1 MNTGPRLRFFSRL
14 GSAAL
19 LLVIAIVALPLVA
32 AAKVTSPKEQF
43 GFAVGDDYQ
52 LVNYKQLTAYWK
64 KLDAES
70 DRLKLVEI
78 GRTAEGRTMVM
89 AIISSPANHGRLAR
103 YKDIATRLALAK
115 GLGDADARRLA
126 AEGRAVVWID
136 GGLHATEILGSQQ
149 LIELVWRMVSGNDA
163 ETLRI
168 LDDVILLAVPA
179 NPDGLDLVA
188 DWYMRAREPA
198 KRSMSGVPVLYQK
211 YIGHD
216 NNRDFYMNT
225 QPETKAISRQLY
237 MEWHPQILYNHHQTG
252 PAGTVLF
259 APPFRDPFNYVFDP
273 LIPVGLDLVSAS
285 MHNRFVTEGKP
296 GATMRS
302 GADYSTWWNGGLR
315 SAGYF
320 HNIIGILTEAIGSPT
335 PVEIP
340 FIPERLLPKHDYPY
354 PIAPQKWHFRQ
365 SIEYSITADMA
376 ILDVASKHRE
386 DFLYRRYLMGKHA
399 IERGSKDSWT
409 IVPGTIAEVQ
419 AAIDKDKRA
428 AAAGAQ
434 DAGQASAGRGGSG
447 RGGGAAIKYYEGIF
461 DKSKRDPRGYIIPA
475 DQADFLTATKFVN
488 ALLESGVAVLR
499 ATADFEAAG
508 KTYPKG
514 SYVILTAQAFRPH
527 VLTMFEPQ
535 DHPNDIPYPGGAPR
549 PPYDAAGWT
558 LAFQMGVAFDRIL
571 DGFNGPFQ
579 AVPGVIKPPAG
590 VFENAAGAAGFL
602 LDHRVNDT
610 FVAINRLLKAGEEV
624 YWLKADF
631 EAGGKTYPAGTIYVP
646 ATPSAAVLLQNAA
659 REIGLN
665 IRSAGGAPKGEAFK
679 LRPLRVGLW
688 DSYGGSMASGWI
700 RWLLEQFEFPYE
712 LVFAPALDAED
723 LNARFDVLIF
733 VGGSIPRVPASGQE
747 GAGFGRD
754 FQTSMPANVPDE
766 YKNRIGRIT
775 GEKTIPNLR
784 RFVEA
789 GGTLLA
795 LDSATV
801 IAEHFKL
808 PLADA
813 LVEKAQDGL
822 ETPLRSEKFYIPGSV
837 LRVRVDNT
845 HPLAHGLADTV
856 DMFFDNT
863 PAFTLLPDAVLK
875 GVKPVSW
882 FDDGKLLRSGW
893 AWGESYLHRSVQV
906 AEATVGKGKIFLY
919 GPEIAFRGQP
929 HGTFK
934 LLFNGIYYGPAETVV
949 LQEGVKPTFCSK
961 R

>member
-1 MNTGPRLRFFSRL
+1 VSVKLRCHRFPKIVLTVLFL
-14 GSAAL
+14 AVVLAAL
-19 LLVIAIVALPLVA
+19 PSAA

-52 LVNYKQLTAYWK
+52 LVNYRQLVAYWK

-70 DRLKLVEI
+70 DRMKLVDI
-78 GRTAEGRTMVM
+78 GKTAEGRTMIM
-89 AIISSPANHGRLAR
+89 AIITSPANHGRLAR

-115 GLGDADARRLA
+115 GLSDDGARRLS

-149 LIELVWRMVSGNDA
+149 LVELVWRMVSANDA
-163 ETLRI
+163 ETRRI
-168 LDDVILLAVPA
+168 LDDVILLAVPS

-188 DWYMRAREPA
+188 DWYMREKEPS

-237 MEWHPQILYNHHQTG
+237 IEWHPQILYNHHQSG

-302 GADYSTWWNGGLR
+302 GAGYSTWWNGGLR
-315 SAGYF
+315 STGYF
-320 HNIIGILTEAIGSPT
+320 HNIIGILTEAIGNPT
-335 PVEIP
+335 PIDIP

-365 SIEYSITADMA
+365 SVDYAITADMA
-376 ILDVASKHRE
+376 ILDIASKHRE
-386 DFLYRRYLMGKHA
+386 DFQYRRYLMGKHA
-399 IERGSKDSWT
+399 IELGHKDSWT

-419 AAIDKDKRA
+419 AAIEKDR
-428 AAAGAQ
+428 GTGQ
-434 DAGQASAGRGGSG
+434 PQGQAPAGGGRGGFG
-447 RGGGAAIKYYEGIF
+447 RGGGAAVKYYEGIF
-461 DKSKRDPRGYIIPA
+461 DKAKRDPRGYIIPA

-488 ALLESGVAVLR
+488 ALLESGVAVER
-499 ATADFEAAG
+499 ATADFAVAG
-508 KTYPKG
+508 KSYPKG
-514 SYVILTAQAFRPH
+514 SYVVLAAQAFRPH

-558 LAFQMGVAFDRIL
+558 LAYQMGVSFDRIL
-571 DGFNGPFQ
+571 DGFSGPFEK
-579 AVPGVIKPPAG
+579 VPGVVKPPAG
-590 VFENAAGAAGFL
+590 AFEAKADAAGYL

-610 FVAINRLLKAGEEV
+610 FVAVNRLLKAGEEV
-624 YWLKADF
+624 YWLKAGF
-631 EAGGKTYPAGTIYVP
+631 ETNGRTYPAGTVYVP
-646 ATPSAAVLLQNAA
+646 AKASAATVLRKAA
-659 REIGLN
+659 AEIGLAVE
-665 IRSAGGAPKGEAFK
+665 SAASAPKVEAFK
-679 LRPLRVGLW
+679 LRPLRIGLW
-688 DSYGGSMASGWI
+688 DSYGGSMASGWV
-700 RWLLEQFEFPYE
+700 RWLLEQFEFPHE
-712 LVFAPALDAED
+712 LVFAPALDAGD
-723 LNARFDVLIF
+723 LKARFDVLIF
-733 VGGSIPRVPASGQE
+733 VGGSIPRIQAAGQE
-747 GAGFGRD
+747 GGGSFRD
-754 FQTSMPANVPDE
+754 FQAPAPANIPDE

-775 GEKTIPNLR
+775 AEKTIPNLR

-789 GGTLLA
+789 GGTILA
-795 LDSATV
+795 LDSAAV
-801 IAEHFKL
+801 LAEHFKL
-808 PLADA
+808 PLANA
-813 LVEKAQDGL
+813 LVEKAPDGTD
-822 ETPLRSEKFYIPGSV
+822 TPLRSEKFYIPGSV
-837 LRVRVDNT
+837 LRARVDNT
-845 HPLAHGLADTV
+845 HPLAHGLADTIDV
-856 DMFFDNT
+856 FFDNT
-863 PAFTLLPDAVLK
+863 PAFTLLPDAAIK
-875 GVKPVSW
+875 GTKPVVW

-893 AWGESYLHRSVQV
+893 AWGETYLRRSVQV
-906 AEATVGKGKIFLY
+906 VEAEVGKGKVFLY

-934 LLFNGIYYGPAETVV
+934 LLFNGIHYGPAETVE
-949 LQEGVKPTFCSK
+949 LK
-961 R
+961 

>member
-1 MNTGPRLRFFSRL
+1 MSPKTRRRLTLDAVLTGVVL
-14 GSAAL
+14 
-19 LLVIAIVALPLVA
+19 IVAIASLPLAA

-43 GFAVGDDYQ
+43 GFSIGDDYQ
-52 LVNYKQLTAYWK
+52 LVNYKQLVAYWK

-70 DRLKLVEI
+70 DRMKLVEI
-78 GRTAEGRTMVM
+78 GKTAEGRPMVM
-89 AIISSPANHGRLAR
+89 AIITSPANHGRLAR

-115 GLGDADARRLA
+115 GLSESDARRLA
-126 AEGRAVVWID
+126 AEGKAVVWID

-149 LIELVWRMVSGNDA
+149 LVELVWRMVSGSDA
-163 ETLRI
+163 ETRRI

-188 DWYMRAREPA
+188 DWYMREKEPA

-225 QPETKAISRQLY
+225 QVETKAISRQLY
-237 MEWHPQILYNHHQTG
+237 IEWHPQILYNHHQTG

-302 GADYSTWWNGGLR
+302 GAGYSTWWNGGLR

-320 HNIIGILTEAIGSPT
+320 HNIIGILTEAIGNPT

-340 FIPERLLPKHDYPY
+340 FIPERLLPKQDYPY

-376 ILDVASKHRE
+376 ILDMASKHRE

-399 IERGSKDSWT
+399 IELGGKDSWT
-409 IVPGTIAEVQ
+409 IVPGTIADVR
-419 AAIDKDKRA
+419 AAIDKDRGA

-434 DAGQASAGRGGSG
+434 DQAHASASWGGFG

-461 DKSKRDPRGYIIPA
+461 DKAKRDPRGYIIPA
-475 DQADFLTATKFVN
+475 DQADFPTATKFVN
-488 ALLESGVAVLR
+488 ALIESGVAVHR

-558 LAFQMGVAFDRIL
+558 LAYQMGIAFDRIL

-579 AVPGVIKPPAG
+579 AIQGVIKPPAG
-590 VFENAAGAAGFL
+590 AFDAKAGAAGFL
-602 LDHRVNDT
+602 LDHRVNDA

-624 YWLKADF
+624 YWLKADL
-631 EAGGKTYPAGTIYVP
+631 EENGRTYPAGTIYVP
-646 ATPSAAVLLQNAA
+646 AKAGAAALLQRTA
-659 REIGLN
+659 RDIGLN
-665 IRSAGGAPKGEAFK
+665 VESVGSAPKAEAFK

-700 RWLLEQFEFPYE
+700 RWLLEQFEFPFE
-712 LVFAPALDAED
+712 LVFAPALDAGD

-733 VGGSIPRVPASGQE
+733 VGGSIPRPPAPGQE
-747 GAGFGRD
+747 GAGMRGD
-754 FQTSMPANVPDE
+754 FQAAAPANIPDA
-766 YKNRIGRIT
+766 YKNRVGRVT
-775 GEKTIPNLR
+775 AEKTIPNLKQ
-784 RFVEA
+784 FVEA
-789 GGTLLA
+789 GGTILA

-801 IAEHFKL
+801 LAEHFKL
-808 PLADA
+808 PLIDA
-813 LVEKAQDGL
+813 LVEKTADGKD
-822 ETPLRSEKFYIPGSV
+822 TPLRSEKFYIPGSV
-837 LRVRVDNT
+837 LRARVDNT
-845 HPLAHGLADTV
+845 HPLAHGMAETV
-856 DMFFDNT
+856 DVFFDNT
-863 PAFTLLPDAVLK
+863 PAFTLLPDAALK
-875 GVKPVSW
+875 GVKPVAW
-882 FDDGKLLRSGW
+882 FEDGKLLRSGW

-906 AEATVGKGKIFLY
+906 VEAAVGKGKVFLY
-919 GPEIAFRGQP
+919 GPEIAFRGQS

-934 LLFNGIYYGPAETVV
+934 LLFNGIYYGPAETVE
-949 LQEGVKPTFCSK
+949 LK
-961 R
+961 

>member
-1 MNTGPRLRFFSRL
+1 VNKEPRLRFCPRPGF
-14 GSAAL
+14 AAL
-19 LLVIAIVALPLVA
+19 LFVAALAALPLAVGAIQSA
-32 AAKVTSPKEQF
+32 ATTKVTSPKEQF
-43 GFAVGDDYQ
+43 GFSIGDDYQ

-70 DRLKLVEI
+70 DRMKLVEI
-78 GRTAEGRTMVM
+78 GKTAEGRTMVM
-89 AIISSPANHGRLAR
+89 AIVTSPANHSRLGR

-115 GLGDADARRLA
+115 GLDDADARRLA
-126 AEGRAVVWID
+126 AEGKAIVWID

-149 LIELVWRMVSGNDA
+149 LVELVYRMVSAKDA

-168 LDDVILLAVPA
+168 LDHVILLAVPA

-188 DWYMRAREPA
+188 DWYTREREPA

-302 GADYSTWWNGGLR
+302 GAGYSTWWNGGLR

-335 PVEIP
+335 PVDIP
-340 FIPERLLPKHDYPY
+340 FIPERLLPKQDYPY

-399 IERGSKDSWT
+399 IELGTKDSWT

-419 AAIDKDKRA
+419 AAIDKDRRA

-434 DAGQASAGRGGSG
+434 DAGQASAGRGGFG

-488 ALLESGVAVLR
+488 ALIESGVAVHR
-499 ATADFEAAG
+499 ATADFEVAG

-558 LAFQMGVAFDRIL
+558 LAYQMGIAFDRIL

-624 YWLKADF
+624 YWLKAGF
-631 EAGGKTYPAGTIYVP
+631 EAGGKTYPAGTIYVS
-646 ATPSAAVLLQNAA
+646 ARPSAAVLLQNAA

-665 IRSAGGAPKGEAFK
+665 VGSVGSAPKGEAFR

-733 VGGSIPRVPASGQE
+733 VGGSIPRVPALGPE

-754 FQTSMPANVPDE
+754 FQASAPANIPDE

-775 GEKTIPNLR
+775 VEKTIPNLR

-789 GGTLLA
+789 GGTMLA

-808 PLADA
+808 PLANA
-813 LVEKAQDGL
+813 LVEKAPDGTD
-822 ETPLRSEKFYIPGSV
+822 TPLRSEKFYIPGSV
-837 LRVRVDNT
+837 LRARMDNT
-845 HPLAHGLADTV
+845 HPLAHGMPDTV
-856 DMFFDNT
+856 DVFFDNT
-863 PAFTLLPDAVLK
+863 PAFTLLPDAALK
-875 GVKPVSW
+875 GVKPVAW

-906 AEATVGKGKIFLY
+906 AEATVGRGKIFLY

-949 LQEGVKPTFCSK
+949 L